1 MLQPSGILKSLAA
14 QAGMSGTWPDFQEY
28 VCLRPTNGCLSSSP
42 TQCGLF
48 HLILFHSSNDM
59 YRRPTM
65 CQFCARHISAH
76 EAYLHDTYKPTL
88 LFTTGILVGLFIT
101 LRGSQLQ
108 PLEVQSLGIT
118 KVPLSISSCSGG
130 WQNHPLWRTMGAG
143 CPARA
148 KALPAAL
155 HYRVVFTCL
164 SL

>member
-1 MLQPSGILKSLAA
+1 
-14 QAGMSGTWPDFQEY
+14 MSCAWHGFQEY
-28 VCLRPTNGCLSSSP
+28 VCLRPTNGCLFPSP

-48 HLILFHSSNDM
+48 HLILFHSSDDIN
-59 YRRPTM
+59 RRPTM

-76 EAYLHDTYKPTL
+76 EAYLHNYKPTL
-88 LFTTGILVGLFIT
+88 LVTTGTLVGLFIT

-118 KVPLSISSCSGG
+118 TVPLSISSCSAG
-130 WQNHPLWRTMGAG
+130 WQNHPLWRTTGAG

-155 HYRVVFTCL
+155 RYRAVFTCL
-164 SL
+164 SP